1 MRRLAVL
8 LLALSA
14 CAQPGKEVRPEPS
27 DFAFIQTH
35 LKG

>member
-1 MRRLAVL
+1 MKRLAML

-14 CAQPGKEVRPEPS
+14 CAQPGQEVRPEAT

>member
-1 MRRLAVL
+1 MKRVAFL
-8 LLALSA
+8 LLMLSA
-14 CAQPGKEVRPEPS
+14 CAQAGKEVRPEPT

>member
-1 MRRLAVL
+1 ML
-8 LLALSA
+8 LLSLSA
-14 CAQPGKEVRPEPS
+14 CAQPGVEVRPEAT